1 MIIEPVSE
9 DSVLIRFGDTLDEQL
24 TPRILAAQ
32 QTITEQLGDWII
44 DQVPAY
50 TTLLVVYDLHK
61 VDFRRVIR
69 AIEFILTA
77 TGRDTSEP
85 ATAGRMIELP
95 VYYHPDVGLDLEAL
109 AEQAGLSIDD
119 VIQRHTATTYRVF
132 AMGFAPGF
140 GFMGTV
146 DPSIAAP
153 RKTTPRQ
160 RVPAGS
166 VGIANQQTAVYPSV
180 SPGGWNIIGRCP
192 TQLFSLDSLS
202 LLQTGDRVF
211 FTSISREEFLAQ
223 GGEL

>member
-1 MIIEPVSE
+1 MSIEPVSE
-9 DSVLIRFGDTLDEQL
+9 DSVLIRFGDQLDEQL

-32 QTITEQLGDWII
+32 ARIASQLGDWII

-61 VDFRRVIR
+61 VDFRRVV
-69 AIEFILTA
+69 AGIEPILAGIDEGTSA
-77 TGRDTSEP
+77 PRDKGRL
-85 ATAGRMIELP
+85 IELP
-95 VYYHPDVGLDLEAL
+95 VYYHPEVGLDLEAV
-109 AEQAGLSIDD
+109 AERAGLTIED
-119 VIQRHTATTYRVF
+119 VIVRHSATTYRVF

-146 DPSIAAP
+146 DPSIATP
-153 RKTTPRQ
+153 RKSTPRQ

-192 TQLFSLDSLS
+192 TQLFSLERLS
-202 LLQTGDRVF
+202 LLQAGDRVAF
-211 FTSISREEFLAQ
+211 RAISRDEFVDQ